1 MNTTNNCCNSSFFQ
15 IGKKM
20 SANFFRENTLLVWG
34 IKFEIEP
41 CRISTAD
48 NISWCRKISPYFSFQ
63 WVVFVSFHRKKNTL
77 KKRYTYHHLIQIV
90 GSLSEKNLHSWTSGI
105 TKVLYRLWHTNTRFF
120 QVLSKRSKI
129 AAKLTCSMS
138 D

>member
-63 WVVFVSFHRKKNTL
+63 WVVFVSFHRKKHFE

-105 TKVLYRLWHTNTRFF
+105 TKALYRLWHTTQDFF
-120 QVLSKRSKI
+120 KFW
-129 AAKLTCSMS
+129 AKGQKCSMS
-138 D
+138 DWGSFF